1 MADFYT
7 NSREE
12 RVIDKVITNF
22 GFEENE
28 FSKYKVIRMA
38 LAWALNAKKIPL
50 KSPQWDEK
58 RLIGQKGKEYH
69 LAQITDKGKD
79 KDDFDLL
86 LRALFY
92 IKHKEELNRD
102 KINIFENQKEYLD
115 ILEKYIKRGFYEIDN
130 THKSRDCIYQWC
142 LDNLNLSILPSQD
155 FFAQENSQ
163 EGYFPKLKEHF
174 KKEGIDIKDIDEF
187 SSYRHYICRVEI
199 VDSTKIQAFKN
210 KSKYLDNVLGS
221 DAVIMES
228 ISGIERSFSIQIAKN
243 KNEWDILRLEEF
255 KKGLAGLKNRDDKLG
270 IYAGND
276 IEKIPF
282 YFDLALTPHLFV
294 AGTTGSGKTV
304 LLKNIIL
311 CLLRNQSVEISIID
325 PKISSFMEFENVKN
339 INILGTD
346 KADEYIESLIEEM
359 QSRYQRKAQGESFE
373 KMAYK
378 ILIVDELNDL
388 IMQDENCNASLARLA
403 QKGRECRIHL
413 ILGSQRPDSKNFD
426 GNLRSNIPSRIA
438 LKVQKLSESKIILD
452 ESGADKLLGSGD
464 MLIKLNDMPS
474 PKHILAPYVES
485 DEINALLKG

>member
-7 NSREE
+7 NSKEE
-12 RVIDKVITNF
+12 SVISNVIRSF
-22 GFEENE
+22 GFEENDL
-28 FSKYKVIRMA
+28 SKYVVIRMA

-50 KSPQWDEK
+50 ESPQWDEK
-58 RLIGQKGKEYH
+58 QLIGQKGKEYH
-69 LAQITDKGKD
+69 LEQITDKGK
-79 KDDFDLL
+79 KEDFDLL
-86 LRALFY
+86 LKALFY

-102 KINIFENQKEYLD
+102 KINIFENQKAYLD
-115 ILEKYIKRGFYEIDN
+115 ILEKYIKRGFYEIS
-130 THKSRDCIYQWC
+130 TSYKSKDCIYQWC
-142 LDNLNLSILPSQD
+142 LDNLDLNITPSQD
-155 FFAQENSQ
+155 FSTQENSQ
-163 EGYFPKLKEHF
+163 DGYFLKLEKHF
-174 KKEGIDIKDIDEF
+174 KKEGIDVRNMNEF
-187 SSYRHYICRVEI
+187 SSYRHHICKVEL

-210 KSKYLDNVLGS
+210 KSRYLNNVLGS

-228 ISGIERSFSIQIAKN
+228 ISGIERGFSIQIAKN
-243 KNEWDILRLEEF
+243 KNEWERLGLEEF

-270 IYAGND
+270 IYVGND
-276 IEKIPF
+276 IEKTPF

-311 CLLRNQSVEISIID
+311 CLLRNQSVELSIID
-325 PKISSFMEFENVKN
+325 PKFSSFMEFENVKN

-346 KADEYIESLIEEM
+346 RANEYIESLIEEM
-359 QSRYQRKAQGESFE
+359 HSRYQRKAQGESFE
-373 KMAYK
+373 NMAYK

-438 LKVQKLSESKIILD
+438 LKVQKASESKIILD
-452 ESGADKLLGSGD
+452 ESGAEKLLGSGD

-485 DEINALLKG
+485 NEIKALLKG

>member
-1 MADFYT
+1 
-7 NSREE
+7 
-12 RVIDKVITNF
+12 
-22 GFEENE
+22 
-28 FSKYKVIRMA
+28 MA

-50 KSPQWDEK
+50 ESPQWDEK
-58 RLIGQKGKEYH
+58 QLIGQKGKEYH
-69 LAQITDKGKD
+69 LEQITDKGK
-79 KDDFDLL
+79 KEDFDLL
-86 LRALFY
+86 IKALFY

-102 KINIFENQKEYLD
+102 KINIFEDQKAYLD
-115 ILEKYIKRGFYEIDN
+115 ILEKYIKRGFYEIS
-130 THKSRDCIYQWC
+130 TSYKSKDCIYQWC
-142 LDNLNLSILPSQD
+142 LDNLDLNITPSQD
-155 FFAQENSQ
+155 FSTQENSQ
-163 EGYFPKLKEHF
+163 DGYFPKLEKHF
-174 KKEGIDIKDIDEF
+174 KKEGIDVRNMNEF
-187 SSYRHYICRVEI
+187 SSYRHHICKVEL

-210 KSKYLDNVLGS
+210 KSKYLNNVLGS

-228 ISGIERSFSIQIAKN
+228 ISGIERGFSIQIAKN
-243 KNEWDILRLEEF
+243 KNEWERLGLEEF

-270 IYAGND
+270 IYVGND

-325 PKISSFMEFENVKN
+325 PKFSSFMEFENVKN
-339 INILGTD
+339 INILGTER
-346 KADEYIESLIEEM
+346 ANEYIKSLIEEM
-359 QSRYQRKAQGESFE
+359 HSRYQRKAQGESFE
-373 KMAYK
+373 NMAYK
-378 ILIVDELNDL
+378 ILIIDELNDL

-438 LKVQKLSESKIILD
+438 LKVQKASESKIILD
-452 ESGADKLLGSGD
+452 ESGAEKLLGSGD

-485 DEINALLKG
+485 NEIKALLKG

>member
-1 MADFYT
+1 
-7 NSREE
+7 
-12 RVIDKVITNF
+12 
-22 GFEENE
+22 
-28 FSKYKVIRMA
+28 MA

-50 KSPQWDEK
+50 ESPQWDEK
-58 RLIGQKGKEYH
+58 QLIGQKGKEYH
-69 LAQITDKGKD
+69 LEQITDKGK
-79 KDDFDLL
+79 KEDFDLL
-86 LRALFY
+86 LKALFY

-102 KINIFENQKEYLD
+102 KINIFEDQKAYLD
-115 ILEKYIKRGFYEIDN
+115 ILEKYIKRGFYEIS
-130 THKSRDCIYQWC
+130 TSYKSKDCIYQWC
-142 LDNLNLSILPSQD
+142 LDNLDLNITPSQD
-155 FFAQENSQ
+155 FSTQENSQ
-163 EGYFPKLKEHF
+163 DGYFPKLEKHF
-174 KKEGIDIKDIDEF
+174 KKEGIDVRNMNEF
-187 SSYRHYICRVEI
+187 SSYRHHICKVEL

-210 KSKYLDNVLGS
+210 KSKYLNNVLGS

-228 ISGIERSFSIQIAKN
+228 ISGIERGFSIQIAKN
-243 KNEWDILRLEEF
+243 KNEWERLGLEEF

-311 CLLRNQSVEISIID
+311 CLLRNKSIEISIID
-325 PKISSFMEFENVKN
+325 PKFSSFMEFENVKN

-346 KADEYIESLIEEM
+346 RANKYIKSLIEEM
-359 QSRYQRKAQGESFE
+359 HSRYQRKAQGESFE
-373 KMAYK
+373 NMAYK
-378 ILIVDELNDL
+378 ILIIDELNDL

-438 LKVQKLSESKIILD
+438 LKVQKASESKIILD
-452 ESGADKLLGSGD
+452 ESGAEKLLGSGD

-485 DEINALLKG
+485 NEIKALLKG